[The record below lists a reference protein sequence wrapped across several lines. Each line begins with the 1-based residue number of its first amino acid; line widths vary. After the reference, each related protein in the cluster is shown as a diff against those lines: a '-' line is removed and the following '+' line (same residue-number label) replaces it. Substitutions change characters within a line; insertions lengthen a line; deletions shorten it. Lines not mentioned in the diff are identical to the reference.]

1 MLQTALGGRQNIGGY
16 ACFLDLARIRASSMQ
31 DSEPFCQFCL
41 LSRYYIV
48 FQVTHSPCPSAL
60 FRLHSSFVLEAIKC
74 TVLFSICFHRLLRC
88 RVRDKPYGYSLPK
101 ERNVRLSPHS
111 AHVSITHNI
120 PFARLDWNS

>member
-1 MLQTALGGRQNIGGY
+1 MSFTAYIASCY
-16 ACFLDLARIRASSMQ
+16 KHVIRN
-31 DSEPFCQFCL
+31 EGEFFI
-41 LSRYYIV
+41 LSKLTIC
-48 FQVTHSPCPSAL
+48 FQVSPGIGSQFFFNHPFPDWLRQMLPFLQYETYSNLLIVRPFAPSPL
-60 FRLHSSFVLEAIKC
+60 Q
-74 TVLFSICFHRLLRC
+74 RLLRC